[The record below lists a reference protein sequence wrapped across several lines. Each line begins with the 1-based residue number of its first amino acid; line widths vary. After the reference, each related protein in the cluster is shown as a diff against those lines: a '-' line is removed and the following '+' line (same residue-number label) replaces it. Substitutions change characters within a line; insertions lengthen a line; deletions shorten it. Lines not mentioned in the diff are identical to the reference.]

1 MFIFEHTSFKR
12 VAHGNNEKK
21 GEGVDDLKL
30 NTRTTTRDCPD
41 THYRVLDLIHK
52 DPSITQRALAQR
64 TGISL
69 GAMNYCMKALISK
82 GWVKA
87 GNFAS
92 NPDKSIYLYL
102 LTPKGVMQK
111 SKLALDFLKRK
122 KQEYDALK
130 REIERISREVEGEM

>member
-1 MFIFEHTSFKR
+1 MK
-12 VAHGNNEKK
+12 V
-21 GEGVDDLKL
+21 
-30 NTRTTTRDCPD
+30 NTKAATRDCPD

-52 DPSITQRALAQR
+52 DPNITQRALAQR

-87 GNFAS
+87 GNFVG
-92 NPDKSIYLYL
+92 NPDKSVYLYL

-130 REIERISREVEGEM
+130 REIERISREVEGDI

>member
-1 MFIFEHTSFKR
+1 LNKVISKGS
-12 VAHGNNEKK
+12 ADGKNENK
-21 GEGVDDLKL
+21 GEGVDDLKV
-30 NTRTTTRDCPD
+30 NTKATTRDCPD

-52 DPSITQRALAQR
+52 DPNITQRALAQR
-64 TGISL
+64 TGMSL
-69 GAMNYCMKALISK
+69 GAMNYCIRALIGK

-87 GNFAS
+87 GNFVG
-92 NPDKSIYLYL
+92 NPDKSVYLYL

-130 REIERISREVEGEM
+130 REIERISREVEGDM

>member
-1 MFIFEHTSFKR
+1 LNKVISKGS
-12 VAHGNNEKK
+12 ADGNSKNRD
-21 GEGVDDLKL
+21 GVVDDLKL

-52 DPSITQRALAQR
+52 DPNITQRALAQR
-64 TGISL
+64 TGMSL
-69 GAMNYCMKALISK
+69 GAMNYCIRALIGK

-87 GNFAS
+87 GNFVG
-92 NPDKSIYLYL
+92 NPDKSVYLYL

-111 SKLALDFLKRK
+111 SRLALDFLKRK

-130 REIERISREVEGEM
+130 REIEQLAEELND

>member
-1 MFIFEHTSFKR
+1 M
-12 VAHGNNEKK
+12 
-21 GEGVDDLKL
+21 
-30 NTRTTTRDCPD
+30 
-41 THYRVLDLIHK
+41 
-52 DPSITQRALAQR
+52 
-64 TGISL
+64 SL

-87 GNFAS
+87 GNFVG
-92 NPDKSIYLYL
+92 NPDKTVYLYL

-122 KQEYDALK
+122 KQEYDELK